1 MVHKYSESV
10 FALKPKDLEL
20 ESDLESVIDDLT
32 VLNDKVPLL
41 FMVVYLYAVHKM
53 EHEIHC
59 RLYLT

>member
-10 FALKPKDLEL
+10 FALKSKVLEL

-41 FMVVYLYAVHKM
+41 FMMVYLYAVHKM

-59 RLYLT
+59 RQYLT